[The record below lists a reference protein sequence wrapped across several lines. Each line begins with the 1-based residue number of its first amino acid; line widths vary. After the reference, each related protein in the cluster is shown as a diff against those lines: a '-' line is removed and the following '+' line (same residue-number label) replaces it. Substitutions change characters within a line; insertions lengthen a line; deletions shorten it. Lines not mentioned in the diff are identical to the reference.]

1 MINKFVNILVDNS
14 IVDSSDKDIY
24 YYGVFVILFN
34 FICIVT
40 MILLGILF
48 NKLDFTLAF
57 LLFYIPYRIIIGG
70 FHCSSSNR
78 CYFVFNFIFSLIL
91 LLNILINITSFY
103 LYTISILLYVIA
115 MTTYYLKEKNRF
127 NLIILV
133 IFFSDFYSI
142 DNEL

>member
-57 LLFYIPYRIIIGG
+57 LLFYIPYRI
-70 FHCSSSNR
+70 
-78 CYFVFNFIFSLIL
+78 
-91 LLNILINITSFY
+91 
-103 LYTISILLYVIA
+103 
-115 MTTYYLKEKNRF
+115 E
-127 NLIILV
+127 
-133 IFFSDFYSI
+133 
-142 DNEL
+142 